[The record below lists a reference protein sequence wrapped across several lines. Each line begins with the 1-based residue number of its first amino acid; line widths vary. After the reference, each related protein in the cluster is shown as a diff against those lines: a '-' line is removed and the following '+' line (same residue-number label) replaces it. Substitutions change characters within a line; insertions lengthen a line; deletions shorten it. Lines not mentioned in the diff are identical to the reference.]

1 MTRIFVIVILLTILS
16 CDITSAEE
24 ASEANL
30 RTALDELELAF
41 NFHHLDEIMVHYS
54 TEYLHNG
61 DDWEDVELDWNIR
74 LNDFQEMELENVV
87 MDIGDGRATVSF
99 NRRFLNNSIMEEV
112 LIDPEENGDMSFW
125 EREFD
130 EWKIIGNK
138 KIY

>member
-1 MTRIFVIVILLTILS
+1 VTRIFVIVILLTILS